1 MCCTMEATTKP
12 PKAARR
18 RRRFGR
24 CYPRPGGPR
33 GSWLVQFPDPS
44 GARAKSGRTKY
55 LTKSVNSESEGKAL
69 LAEIEKSI
77 LLGQFAPAAE
87 PAPECELTMLG
98 AIDAYLDAKRGEG
111 RAESGI
117 IRYMVSR
124 KAIEASP
131 LGNRL
136 VRDLQPRDV
145 EGYMAWRKVRK
156 WRSVKKRGAGRT
168 DGNATKILKGEK
180 PSNASV
186 NRDCALISAALGR
199 LVRLGQLER
208 NVAHRVKKGKEP
220 TRTRAVLSKEELARL
235 FDCCDPH
242 FRPLALAAYYSGQ
255 RPQELLALKWS
266 DVSFGNRTLT
276 VFRRKVGLGDSI
288 PLHPELGAALK
299 ALKEKRAKAGQR
311 VVPDDEHVFV
321 SARGQR
327 PGFDYRPPWL
337 RALKRAGLDRRKGL
351 TFYSLRHSFATHFL
365 ERGSPADLQ
374 QIMGHSSF
382 STTER
387 YVRAVSDRARA
398 GIEAL
403 GVGRCQRAASRRGI

>member
-1 MCCTMEATTKP
+1 MQTTTKP
-12 PKAARR
+12 PKVARR

-33 GSWLVQFPDPS
+33 GAWLIQFPDPS
-44 GARAKSGRTKY
+44 GAKAKSGRTKY
-55 LTKSVNSESEGKAL
+55 RTKSVSSESEGKAL

-87 PAPECELTMLG
+87 PAPETDLTLLG

-117 IRYMVSR
+117 TRYLVSR
-124 KAIEASP
+124 RAIEASP
-131 LGNRL
+131 LGDRL
-136 VRDLQPRDV
+136 VRDLQPRDI
-145 EGYMAWRKVRK
+145 EAYMAWRKVRK
-156 WRSVKKRGAGRT
+156 WRAVKKPGGHRSDPNHT
-168 DGNATKILKGEK
+168 IQVKGEK
-180 PSNASV
+180 PSNSSV
-186 NRDCALISAALGR
+186 NRDVALVSAALGR

-220 TRTRAVLSKEELARL
+220 TKTRAVLSKEELARL
-235 FDCCDPH
+235 LDACSDH
-242 FRPLALAAYYSGQ
+242 FRPLVLAAYLSGQ
-255 RPQELLALKWS
+255 RPQELLALKWG
-266 DVSFGNRTLT
+266 DVNFGNKALT
-276 VFRRKVGLGDSI
+276 VFRTKVGLGDSI
-288 PLHPELGAALK
+288 PLHPALAAELK
-299 ALKEKRAKAGQR
+299 ALKEKRAKDGQR
-311 VVPDDEHVFV
+311 VVPDDEHVFL
-321 SARGQR
+321 SARGAR

-337 RALKRAGLDRRKGL
+337 RALRRAGLDRRKGL
-351 TFYSLRHSFATHFL
+351 TFYSLRHSMATHYL

-374 QIMGHSSF
+374 QIMGHASY

-403 GVGRCQRAASRRGI
+403 AVQALPAKQAQV

>member
-1 MCCTMEATTKP
+1 METTTKP

-33 GSWLVQFPDPS
+33 GAWLIQFPDPS
-44 GARAKSGRTKY
+44 GAKAKSGRTKY
-55 LTKSVNSESEGKAL
+55 LTKSVGSEGEGKAL
-69 LAEIEKSI
+69 LGEIEKSI
-77 LLGQFAPAAE
+77 ILGQFAPAAT
-87 PAPECELTMLG
+87 PAPEIDLTLLG
-98 AIDAYLDAKRGEG
+98 AIDCYLDAKRGEG

-117 IRYMVSR
+117 LRYLVSR
-124 KAIEASP
+124 RAIEGSP
-131 LGNRL
+131 LGDRL
-136 VRDLQPRDV
+136 VRDLQPRDI
-145 EGYMAWRKVRK
+145 EAYMGWRKVRK
-156 WRSVKKRGAGRT
+156 WRATKKPGGSRT
-168 DGNATKILKGEK
+168 DPNITVQVKGEK

-186 NRDCALISAALGR
+186 NRDVALISAALGR
-199 LVRLGQLER
+199 LVRLGQIER

-220 TRTRAVLSKEELARL
+220 TRTRAVLSKEELGR
-235 FDCCDPH
+235 FFECCDDH

-255 RPQELLALKWS
+255 RPQELLALKWA

-276 VFRRKVGLGDSI
+276 VFRKKVGLGDSI
-288 PLHPELGAALK
+288 PLHQALAAELK
-299 ALKEKRAKAGQR
+299 ALKEQRAKDGQR
-311 VVPDDEHVFV
+311 VVPDDEHVFL

-337 RALKRAGLDRRKGL
+337 RALRRAGLDRRKGL
-351 TFYSLRHSFATHFL
+351 TFYSLRHSMATHYL

-374 QIMGHSSF
+374 ALLGHASL
-382 STTER
+382 STSMR

-403 GVGRCQRAASRRGI
+403 GVPASHRTSAE